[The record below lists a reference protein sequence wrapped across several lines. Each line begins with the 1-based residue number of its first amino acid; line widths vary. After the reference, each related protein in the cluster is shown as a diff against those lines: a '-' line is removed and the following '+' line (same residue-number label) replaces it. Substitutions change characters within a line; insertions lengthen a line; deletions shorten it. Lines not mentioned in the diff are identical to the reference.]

1 MEDRRQELAGRM
13 AELFALPR
21 DLVAGLPHMEML
33 GSREF
38 FLEGHGGLLSYG
50 DTAVDICAGNLTVR
64 VRGEELTLR
73 AMTESEIRITGKIDA
88 VEFL

>member
-1 MEDRRQELAGRM
+1 MENRKQELAARM
-13 AELFALPR
+13 AELFALPQ
-21 DLVAGLPHMEML
+21 DLVAGLPHMELL

-38 FLEGHGGLLSYG
+38 FLEGHGGLLSYEEK
-50 DTAVDICAGNLTVR
+50 AIDICAGTLTVR
-64 VRGEELTLR
+64 VRGTGLALR